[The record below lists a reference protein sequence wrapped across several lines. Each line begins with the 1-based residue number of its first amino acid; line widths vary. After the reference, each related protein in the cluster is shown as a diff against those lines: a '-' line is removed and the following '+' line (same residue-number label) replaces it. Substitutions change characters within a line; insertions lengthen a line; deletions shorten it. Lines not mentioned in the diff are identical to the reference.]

1 MEGGGERLYVQ
12 PLLDYF
18 GNTSLLRIDQG
29 AIDLAAKTIKP
40 NATNVTRNRQVYSPI
55 AALLH
60 HAAKRGLTEYRQI
73 ERPRQPKGKIKW
85 LRPAEAE
92 KLLAAC
98 NETLRP
104 LVIFLIGTHTRTS
117 EALLF
122 DCAKVN

>member
-1 MEGGGERLYVQ
+1 MDGGGGRLYVQ

-18 GNTSLLRIDQG
+18 GNASLLRIDQG

-55 AALLH
+55 AAILH
-60 HAAKRGLTEYRQI
+60 HAAKRGLTEYRKI

-92 KLLAAC
+92 KLIAAF
-98 NETLRP
+98 NDTLRP
-104 LVIFLIGTHTRTS
+104 LVSFLPGTGARTS
-117 EALLF
+117 EEIGRAT
-122 DCAKVN
+122 CR